1 MKFFKITSIIS
12 CAIFLLLLQPAW
24 AGDATEME
32 IKVSNGNSIFV
43 SRLNKTAKTSL
54 LWLPSEHGRTS
65 EDKKIARQLSKLG
78 VDVWLADLLNSYFLI
93 PAASSIKKIPVADI
107 SRLINQ
113 FLASDKKQKIV
124 LASGRTA
131 VVLLQALKTSQR
143 PTGVILI
150 SPNLY
155 VATPE
160 PGESATY
167 LPITRQTKQLIKILQ
182 PQLSPWFWQREK
194 QSRMLKSGGSKV
206 AVQILPGVRDR
217 FYFRPDAMA
226 SEKNLQEN
234 FPKLL
239 LETINTI
246 KQKAK

>member
-32 IKVSNGNSIFV
+32 IKVSNGNSISV

-54 LWLPSEHGRTS
+54 LWLPSEHGQTS

-131 VVLLQALKTSQR
+131 VVFNQNITATAVALVLAKR
-143 PTGVILI
+143 EA
-150 SPNLY
+150 
-155 VATPE
+155 VAH
-160 PGESATY
+160 AKVW
-167 LPITRQTKQLIKILQ
+167 RQ
-182 PQLSPWFWQREK
+182 
-194 QSRMLKSGGSKV
+194 
-206 AVQILPGVRDR
+206 
-217 FYFRPDAMA
+217 
-226 SEKNLQEN
+226 
-234 FPKLL
+234 
-239 LETINTI
+239 
-246 KQKAK
+246 